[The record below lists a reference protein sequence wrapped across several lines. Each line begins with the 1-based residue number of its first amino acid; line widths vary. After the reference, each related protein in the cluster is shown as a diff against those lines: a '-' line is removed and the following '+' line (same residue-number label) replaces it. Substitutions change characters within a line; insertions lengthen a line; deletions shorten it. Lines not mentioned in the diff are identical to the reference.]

1 MSHSSKVNAV
11 SWRSARPNFSNGAD
25 TRLQAE
31 LDVLLRRV
39 HRQARLLF
47 GATTRSDPSE
57 RQRLVGVLANG
68 GHARPNWVWKPVS
81 VDRAVWH
88 ALSRAKELAE
98 HSIARDLYLSRLDEI
113 DTELLLC
120 ECLGQPKL
128 VRPMAARLFGT
139 GAETAFD
146 DVDFTLVDV
155 AHEILARTSPEAEEL
170 NVPPVSDHGRSVQA
184 IMLSRARRVGLQI
197 AVRVDPGLI
206 ASAAVGERTVFIA
219 DRLFGE
225 READRLAVHEVY
237 GHLVSAFNGR
247 TQVLGILAIGTAG
260 SYATQE
266 GVAIHLEERAGLLDP
281 SRRRTLAARLL
292 VTQAMHSGAS
302 FGEVAKSLVREHG
315 FHPSEAIAL
324 CERSFRGGGVARD
337 AVYLRSWLQV
347 RRGVSEGVTSL
358 SELQLG
364 KVALRDVED
373 LRRLAVD
380 RRVGGPVYLSN
391 FARSFGST
399 GAGTS
404 SAMSP
409 PSLATSFT
417 RFDAT

>member
-1 MSHSSKVNAV
+1 MRSS
-11 SWRSARPNFSNGAD
+11 GTD

-31 LDVLLRRV
+31 LDVLLRRL
-39 HRQARLLF
+39 HREARLLF

-57 RQRLVGVLANG
+57 RQRLVRVLANG
-68 GHARPNWVWKPVS
+68 GHARPNWAWEPIS
-81 VDRAVWH
+81 VDRSIWR
-88 ALSRAKELAE
+88 ALDRAKELAE

-120 ECLGQPKL
+120 ESLGRPKL

-139 GAETAFD
+139 GAEAAFD

-155 AHEILARTSPEAEEL
+155 AHEILATTGSEVEEPT
-170 NVPPVSDHGRSVQA
+170 VPALSDHGRSVQA
-184 IMLSRARRVGLQI
+184 IMLSHARRVGLQI

-247 TQVLGILAIGTAG
+247 AQVLGVLAAGTAG

-266 GVAIHLEERAGLLDP
+266 GVAIHLEERAGLLDA

-292 VTQAMHSGAS
+292 VTQAMHAGAS
-302 FGEVAKSLVREHG
+302 FGDVAKSLVGEHG
-315 FHPSEAIAL
+315 FRPSEAVAL

-337 AVYLRSWLQV
+337 AVYLGSWLQV
-347 RRGVSEGVTSL
+347 RRGVSEGLTSL

-364 KVALRDVED
+364 KVAFSDVED
-373 LRRLAVD
+373 LRRLAVEGM
-380 RRVGGPVYLSN
+380 VGGPAYLSN

-399 GAGTS
+399 GAGTR